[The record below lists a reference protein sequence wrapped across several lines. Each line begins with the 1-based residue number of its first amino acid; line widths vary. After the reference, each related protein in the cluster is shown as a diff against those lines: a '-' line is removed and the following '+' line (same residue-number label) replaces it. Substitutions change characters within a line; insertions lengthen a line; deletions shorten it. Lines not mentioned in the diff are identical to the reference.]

1 VGGTLERTSVAPC
14 PPGPLLEHAQH
25 SGEQCRIGFQ
35 SVSGQAARHPPKP
48 SSAGA
53 TNAIRLRGLRRQA
66 GSLSYIALRRVA
78 RCGEWHLERPDL
90 LHSRTRGNADSPIR
104 PYADTPIRR
113 DAHTPIRR
121 YADTPIRPYAHTPI
135 RRYAHT
141 PIRPYADTP
150 IRRYAHTPIR
160 PYADTPIRRD
170 AHTPR
175 RPYAETPIR
184 RDVCS
189 PRVLRAMFPLI
200 PFDETQK
207 R

>member
-90 LHSRTRGNADSPIR
+90 LHSRTRGNA
-104 PYADTPIRR
+104 
-113 DAHTPIRR
+113 
-121 YADTPIRPYAHTPI
+121 
-135 RRYAHT
+135 HT

-150 IRRYAHTPIR
+150 IRRY
-160 PYADTPIRRD
+160 